1 MEGYFLSIADKL
13 QLIRYC
19 KTKSLKIC
27 DFTEL
32 ETWPFWKAAF
42 VEFFGAL
49 LFIFL
54 GTQSIVSLDGAP
66 QLITKVW
73 KENSLK
79 KCIS

>member
-13 QLIRYC
+13 QLIRYG

-27 DFTEL
+27 DFSEL
-32 ETWPFWKAAF
+32 ETWPFWKAVFA
-42 VEFFGAL
+42 EFFGTL

-54 GTQSIVSLDGAP
+54 GTQSTIPLDGAP

-73 KENSLK
+73 KENS
-79 KCIS
+79 